1 MSVTQTYS
9 STAFADAS
17 TFMRTGHG
25 RIIDAPRHRAHE
37 ITLDWFAVAD
47 RIGQHVDLDATA
59 HATGAMVRR
68 RGVPSATN
76 LLCLALLYGPGRMPL
91 RLIAERSAALGIAN
105 VSEPALLRRLLN
117 ATRWLEFL
125 ADVMIIDRLDELA
138 EADRRAVARPN
149 MKRDRTA
156 ELLLSQTSHERR
168 NRQIEAA
175 KTFFVEF
182 NPWPEELYS
191 DSQVHWLMCTRWIF
205 VTATIKDGPIARN
218 EAEGKPFSALERS
231 RLMAHLVNALA
242 SPED

>member
-1 MSVTQTYS
+1 MSVTRTHS
-9 STAFADAS
+9 SAAAAAASAFV
-17 TFMRTGHG
+17 RTGHG
-25 RIIDAPRHRAHE
+25 TDIDAPRHRAHE

-59 HATGAMVRR
+59 YANGAMVRR

-117 ATRWLEFL
+117 AAPWLEFL
-125 ADVMIIDRLDELA
+125 ADAMSIDRLDELA
-138 EADRRAVARPN
+138 EADRRADTKPGMR
-149 MKRDRTA
+149 RDRTT

-168 NRQIEAA
+168 TRQIEAA
-175 KTFFVEF
+175 KSFFLDF
-182 NPWPEELYS
+182 NPWPDELYS
-191 DSQVHWLMCTRWIF
+191 DSQIHWLMCTRWLF
-205 VTATIKDGPIARN
+205 VTATIKDGPITRS
-218 EAEGKPFSALERS
+218 EVDGKPFSALERS